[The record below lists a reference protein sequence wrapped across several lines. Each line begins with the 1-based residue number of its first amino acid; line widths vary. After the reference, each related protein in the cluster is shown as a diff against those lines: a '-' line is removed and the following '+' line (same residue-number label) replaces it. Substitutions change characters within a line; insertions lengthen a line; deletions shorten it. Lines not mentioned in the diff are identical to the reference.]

1 MNLKVYSTQRPTVSS
16 SSAGVGLK
24 INGNVDVYVQLENG
38 SSVYTFTMGAVR
50 ELSCF
55 VAIKK
60 SFSSYIRGSL
70 V

>member
-38 SSVYTFTMGAVR
+38 SFVYTFTMGAVR
-50 ELSCF
+50 ELNCF

-60 SFSSYIRGSL
+60 SFSSY
-70 V
+70 VEEV